1 MFALFTQNEPRSV
14 RKLSTEQLEQI
25 IRARRASEPGLLDSA
40 LKGLDEAQVEV
51 RSSLASGIRW
61 LADCIR
67 P

>member
-1 MFALFTQNEPRSV
+1 MLFTRNEPRAI
-14 RKLSTEQLEQI
+14 RRMTTEELEQI
-25 IRARRASEPGLLDSA
+25 IRSRRANEPGLLDSV
-40 LKGLDEAQVEV
+40 LKSLDDTQVEA